1 MARRDT
7 TPRCPRSPAP
17 SEAGFRTRSEAPTML
32 RQRIATAIVLLA
44 LCIVALG
51 FAPHWVWTLG
61 VALFFTVGAAEWA
74 RLTGLSGIATAMLCT
89 AVGLSIAG
97 SLAGALVP
105 AVVVTWA
112 LAGLCWALVVPA
124 FLARGAPVR
133 KASMSVG
140 WLVLAPAGAALAWLG
155 QTPLQLLSLLAIVWI
170 ADTAAYF
177 AGRSFG
183 RHKLAPSISPG
194 KTWEGVA
201 GGLVGVALYL
211 FLLQGAGWREVGPL
225 AGAAGWALALTLTA
239 LSVLGDLFESL
250 VKRQAGAKDSGTLLP
265 GHGGVLDRIDG
276 LTSTL
281 PVAALAV
288 YISGW

>member
-1 MARRDT
+1 
-7 TPRCPRSPAP
+7 
-17 SEAGFRTRSEAPTML
+17 ML

-44 LCIVALG
+44 LCIAVLG
-51 FAPHWVWTLG
+51 FAPHWVWTVG
-61 VALFFTVGAAEWA
+61 VAVFFTAGAVEWA
-74 RLTGLSGIATAMLCT
+74 RLTGQSRWATRVLCA
-89 AVGLSIAG
+89 AVALSIAAAMAAALLPAVALTWV
-97 SLAGALVP
+97 LAGLFWALAVP
-105 AVVVTWA
+105 AV
-112 LAGLCWALVVPA
+112 
-124 FLARGAPVR
+124 LARAAPVR
-133 KASMSVG
+133 KASMPVG

-155 QTPLQLLSLLAIVWI
+155 HAPLQLLSLLAIVWL

-177 AGRSFG
+177 AGRRFG
-183 RHKLAPSISPG
+183 RHKLAPSVSPG

-201 GGLVGVALYL
+201 GGLLGVALYL
-211 FLLQGAGWREVGPL
+211 LLLQWAGWRETGPL

-288 YISGW
+288 YLSGW

>member
-1 MARRDT
+1 
-7 TPRCPRSPAP
+7 
-17 SEAGFRTRSEAPTML
+17 ML
-32 RQRIATAIVLLA
+32 MQRIMTAAVLLA
-44 LCIVALG
+44 CCVAGLW
-51 FAPHWVWTLG
+51 FVPHWAWTLA
-61 VALFFTVGAAEWA
+61 VAAFFSVGAFEWS
-74 RLTGLSGIATAMLCT
+74 RLTGLGTVATA
-89 AVGLSIAG
+89 AFV
-97 SLAGALVP
+97 
-105 AVVVTWA
+105 AVVAVSICA
-112 LAGLCWALVVPA
+112 PLAGLPLPVVATGWALSGMAWAMLMPA

-133 KASMSVG
+133 KASLPVG
-140 WLVLAPAGAALAWLG
+140 WLLLAPAGAALAWLG
-155 QTPLQLLSLLAIVWI
+155 QGPWQLLSLMAIVWI

-177 AGRSFG
+177 SGRAFG

-201 GGLVGVALYL
+201 GGAIGVAVYL
-211 FLLQGAGWREVGPL
+211 AVLQGTGAADGGPL
-225 AGAAGWALALTLTA
+225 AGAAGWALAVTLTA

-288 YISGW
+288 YISAG